1 MNKYKEKIGNILN
14 KIKGSKRIM
23 YLTFCIVLILFCL
36 ALNVTFAKYITKTN
50 KQGTN
55 ITIGGMSYIFA
66 VNSEFEDLRSDIYND
81 HIIRLKA
88 GLTQRYYVSIT
99 AQNKYA
105 SKYEL
110 NYRVCASYDEKTNTC
125 TYADSLPDGVRI
137 AYAYNTPNKVSGSI
151 EKDETKIITLYTNN
165 TTSKDV
171 YLELTMNAGYI
182 HNELKTL
189 GSNYNLITEEFE
201 NPQDQSIEIKSIIA
215 YANGE
220 EVESYEFPS
229 HGNFSLKMTCYDKD
243 GNESTTAHADGYWSG
258 TKWVVN
264 VNSATENTI
273 CYAKFTTTT
282 TPIPNFQYLVNGTD
296 VTSNSAYVKTINDG
310 NGNWRIKFFESGT
323 FIMSYPDVNYIDV
336 FVVGGGGG
344 GGGSG
349 VNDDNS
355 WYIIGAGGG
364 GGGYTKTCRYSN
376 ELNTELITINKNTN
390 YNIVIGAGGIAGQCR
405 PNQTTIPLLPGGDGG
420 TSSGFEC
427 SAAGGK
433 GGPTNY
439 YKNGS
444 PGGSGGGGGGIHY
457 AGGTGGSDGSAGAAA
472 GGDYGVS
479 VGNGAGGAGQ
489 GSTTREFGESTGD
502 LYAGGGGGGSGGN
515 NGNGGAGG
523 AGGGGSGGN
532 SGGGGTAGTK
542 NTGGG
547 GGGSGNSCS
556 VVSSNAGGSGIVI
569 IRNHRV

>member
-1 MNKYKEKIGNILN
+1 MNKYKEKLSNILN
-14 KIKGSKRIM
+14 KVKGNKRVL
-23 YLTFCIVLILFCL
+23 YLTFCTVLVLFCL
-36 ALNVTFAKYITKTN
+36 VLNITFGLMTQN
-50 KQGTN
+50 KNINGTN
-55 ITIGGMSYIFA
+55 ITIGNMSYIFA
-66 VNSEFEDLRSDIYND
+66 VNSEFEDLKSDIYND
-81 HIIRLKA
+81 RIIRVKA
-88 GLTQRYYVSIT
+88 STTQRYYVSIT

-390 YNIVIGAGGIAGQCR
+390 YNIVIGAGGTAGQCR

-439 YKNGS
+439 YKYGS

>member
-1 MNKYKEKIGNILN
+1 MNKYKEKISNILN
-14 KIKGSKRIM
+14 KIKGNKRVL
-23 YLTFCIVLILFCL
+23 YLTFCTVLVLFCL
-36 ALNVTFAKYITKTN
+36 VLNVTFAKYITKTN

-55 ITIGGMSYIFA
+55 ITIGNMNYIFA
-66 VNSEFEDLRSDIYND
+66 VNSEFEALKSNIYND
-81 HIIRLKA
+81 RIIRVKA
-88 GLTQRYYVSIT
+88 STTQRYYVSIT

-165 TTSKDV
+165 TTSTDV

-201 NPQDQSIEIKSIIA
+201 NPQEQSIEIKSIIA

-296 VTSNSAYVKTINDG
+296 VSSNSAYVKTINDG

-336 FVVGGGGG
+336 FVVGGGG
-344 GGGSG
+344 
-349 VNDDNS
+349 
-355 WYIIGAGGG
+355 AGGNPGYTDFGANG
-364 GGGYTKTCRYSN
+364 GAGGYTKTCRYSN
-376 ELNTELITINKNTN
+376 ELNTELIAINKDTN
-390 YNIVIGAGGIAGQCR
+390 YTVTIGAGGASV
-405 PNQTTIPLLPGGDGG
+405 
-420 TSSGFEC
+420 TSSSTANAGNSGGSS
-427 SAAGGK
+427 SAFNCLASGG
-433 GGPTNY
+433 GGAPVQTN
-439 YKNGS
+439 NGTAAS
-444 PGGSGGGGGGIHY
+444 GGSGGGGCASHHGGG
-457 AGGTGGSDGSAGAAA
+457 AGGSDG
-472 GGDYGVS
+472 
-479 VGNGAGGAGQ
+479 GNGSATTPEYGGCYGGSGQ
-489 GSTTREFGESTGD
+489 GTTTREFGESTGD
-502 LYAGGGGGGSGGN
+502 LYAGGGGGGSANKDIPGY
-515 NGNGGAGG
+515 NGPGGAGG
-523 AGGGGSGGN
+523 AGGGGKGTGTDGACASGV
-532 SGGGGTAGTK
+532 K

-547 GGGSGNSCS
+547 GGGKMGWNASGVNC
-556 VVSSNAGGSGIVI
+556 AGGSGIVI